1 MTSTVLSSW
10 STSRMGDI
18 TTKIGSGATPRGG
31 KESYKEAGVSL
42 IRSLNV
48 YDFRF
53 DYNDLAFLDNEQ
65 AARLSNVEVQPQD
78 ILLNITGA
86 SVARCCMVPAQ
97 VLPARVNQHVA
108 IVRVD
113 PTVCDPAFV
122 FYCINS
128 PDYKHH
134 LLTLAQGGATREA
147 LTKQTIADFHVPV
160 PPLSTQRK
168 IASVLSAYDDLIE
181 NNTRRIEILEEMA
194 QRIYRE
200 WFVHF
205 RFPGHQK
212 VGTVES
218 ELGPIPEGWQVK
230 KVSEVASVHRGR
242 SYKSAEIV
250 EESGLP
256 FLTLKCVDR
265 DGGFRREGIKRYK
278 GPYKET
284 QTAKSGD
291 IIMAVTD
298 MTQER
303 RIIARAARVP
313 ATGQDTSVFSM
324 DLVKIEPDTKVAP
337 NFLYGML
344 RFSTFPDEV
353 KQQANGANVLHLNPS
368 HIGGYDFV
376 LPPAKLCSQYAEIC
390 SDIYRESDILHLK
403 NSNLR
408 RTRNLLLP
416 KLISGEVSVEDF
428 DVDPEEVSEATF
440 VK

>member
-1 MTSTVLSSW
+1 MFLGIRNITDDGRLDLSEIRHVSEEEFPRWTKRVLPQPGDIVFTYEATLNRYAIIPEGFRGCLGRRLALIRPDVDRVDTRYLFYYFFGEDWRRTISQNTLSGSTVDRIPL
-10 STSRMGDI
+10 TQF
-18 TTKIGSGATPRGG
+18 P
-31 KESYKEAGVSL
+31 
-42 IRSLNV
+42 N
-48 YDFRF
+48 F
-53 DYNDLAFLDNEQ
+53 
-65 AARLSNVEVQPQD
+65 EVQ
-78 ILLNITGA
+78 L
-86 SVARCCMVPAQ
+86 
-97 VLPARVNQHVA
+97 
-108 IVRVD
+108 
-113 PTVCDPAFV
+113 
-122 FYCINS
+122 
-128 PDYKHH
+128 
-134 LLTLAQGGATREA
+134 
-147 LTKQTIADFHVPV
+147 

-194 QRIYRE
+194 QRIYQE
-200 WFVHF
+200 WFVDF
-205 RFPGHQK
+205 RFPGHEK
-212 VGTVES
+212 VGMIES
-218 ELGPIPEGWQVK
+218 DLGPIPKGWQVK

-324 DLVKIEPDTKVAP
+324 DLVKIEPDTKVFP
-337 NFLYGML
+337 DFLYGML

-353 KQQANGANVLHLNPS
+353 KQHANGANVLHLNPS

-376 LPPAKLCSQYAEIC
+376 LPPAKLCNQYAEIC
-390 SDIYRESDILHLK
+390 SNIYRESDILHLK

-408 RTRNLLLP
+408 RTRDLLLP
-416 KLISGEVSVEDF
+416 KLISGEVE
-428 DVDPEEVSEATF
+428 VDKVEVSDGF
-440 VK
+440 